1 MKLWGGRFEKDT
13 NKLVDAFQGS
23 IKFDSRLYKQDI
35 LGSIA
40 HARMLG
46 SKGIIPVRDSDMII
60 SGLNE
65 IWNDIESGKVEF
77 KKEAEDI
84 HMNIESL
91 LIDKIG
97 DAGKKLHT
105 GRSRNDQV
113 ALDFRLY
120 IKDEINSIVNLLQ
133 ELCLMLISNAEKYID
148 LIIPGY
154 THMQKAQ
161 PITLGH
167 HIMAYFHM
175 FKRDMERFYDCYK
188 RTDIMPLGSGA
199 LAGTTYDLDRQMVA
213 EELDFASVSEN
224 SMDAVSDRD
233 FAVEFISCCAIFMMH
248 MSRFCE
254 ELIIWSSNE
263 FHFIEMDDSMS
274 TGSSIMPQKK
284 NPDVA
289 ELIRGKTG
297 RVYGDLI
304 TLLTVMKGLPMA
316 YNKDMQEDKEAVFDA
331 SDTVKSCICIFIPVF
346 DSIYFNEESIR
357 EKLKGGYLNATD
369 AADYLV
375 KKGIPFRTAHEIV
388 GSMINYC
395 IKNKIAL
402 EELEIDEF
410 KKFSPLFEVDVYE
423 HISLDN
429 CVKRRNTIGGPSPE
443 RVLQSIKSAKD
454 YMEHFS
460 HLTKAK

>member
-1 MKLWGGRFEKDT
+1 MKLWGGRFEKST
-13 NKLVDAFQGS
+13 NELVDAFQGS
-23 IKFDSRLYKQDI
+23 ITFDSRLYKQDI

-40 HARMLG
+40 YARMLG
-46 SKGIIPVRDSDMII
+46 AKGIIPVRDADKII
-60 SGLNE
+60 QGLHE
-65 IWNDIESGKVEF
+65 IWDDIESGRVDF

-84 HMNIESL
+84 HMNIEGM

-120 IKDEINSIVNLLQ
+120 LKDEINTIITLLK
-133 ELCLMLISNAEKYID
+133 ELCLMLISKAEKHIE

-167 HIMAYFHM
+167 HIMAYFQM
-175 FKRDMERFYDCYK
+175 FRRDMERFYDCYK

-199 LAGTTYDLDRQMVA
+199 LAGTTYDLDREMVA
-213 EELDFASVSEN
+213 KELGFTCISEN
-224 SMDAVSDRD
+224 SIDAVGDRD

-254 ELIIWSSNE
+254 EIIIWNSNE
-263 FHFIEMDDSMS
+263 FNFIEMDDSMS

-331 SDTVKSCICIFIPVF
+331 LDTVKGCISVFIPMF
-346 DSIYFNEESIR
+346 ESIR
-357 EKLKGGYLNATD
+357 FNEQSIKEKLKGGYLNATD
-369 AADYLV
+369 AADYLA
-375 KKGIPFRTAHEIV
+375 KKGIPFRRAHEII
-388 GSMINYC
+388 GNMINYC
-395 IKNKIAL
+395 IKNSKAL
-402 EELEIDEF
+402 EELKIDEF
-410 KKFSPLFEVDVYE
+410 KEFNPLFEDDIYE
-423 HISLDN
+423 HINLGN
-429 CVKRRNTIGGPSPE
+429 CVKRRNTKGGPSPE
-443 RVLQSIKSAKD
+443 KVLQSIESAKH
-454 YMEHFS
+454 YMKM
-460 HLTKAK
+460 L